1 MTAPTPSEVVIIG
14 GGMSGLA
21 AAWELTGGAGGPTAT
36 SPRVTILDAGERMG
50 GKVAPTTVGDR
61 KVDAGP
67 DGV

>member
-36 SPRVTILDAGERMG
+36 
-50 GKVAPTTVGDR
+50 
-61 KVDAGP
+61 
-67 DGV
+67 